1 MKRILM
7 LTALGLI
14 LCRTAAPEDESLTL
28 LTEAAHCM
36 ISNGRQA
43 HKVLHGNPK
52 LLNIGYF
59 TDPKSYPGER
69 ALYIVNYQAS
79 NFSKGMVF
87 VYFIRESK
95 GMRTYRFENNATFVH
110 KKKEIEFTEPPIGG
124 AWTTEQIDAAIDRAE
139 RQAKVELYVKDLRGP
154 FPGVRCESYADP
166 Q

>member
-28 LTEAAHCM
+28 LTEAAHCL
-36 ISNGRQA
+36 ISSGRQA

-52 LLNIGYF
+52 LLNIGSF

-69 ALYIVNYQAS
+69 ALYIVDYQAA
-79 NFSKGMVF
+79 NLSKGMVF
-87 VYFIRESK
+87 IYFIRQNK
-95 GMRTYRFENNATFVH
+95 DMRVFRFENNATFVH
-110 KKKEIEFTEPPIGG
+110 KKKEIEFTESPIGG
-124 AWTTEQIDAAIDRAE
+124 VWTTEQILAAIARIE
-139 RQAKVELYVKDLRGP
+139 TQPKVELYVKDLRGS